1 VDLSTLANIA
11 TALTVLTAV
20 IFGLIEA
27 RHLRRDREERAAL
40 EAVHA
45 MLTPAYME
53 FFLLIQTTLPE
64 NASPAEV
71 ESNVDTLRAVRSIGL
86 VIEGLGYSVFERV
99 VPLRIVDNLV
109 GGNIR
114 IIWRKLRRYVE
125 FERERSGSQKT
136 FEWFQWLAEQLD
148 RYQQGKTSLQIGAHE
163 AYRDWKA

>member
-1 VDLSTLANIA
+1 MDLSTLANIA

-20 IFGLIEA
+20 VFGLIEA

-53 FFLLIQTTLPE
+53 SFLLIQTTLPE
-64 NASPAEV
+64 NASPEEV
-71 ESNVDTLRAVRSIGL
+71 ESKLDTLRAARSIGI
-86 VIEGLGYSVFERV
+86 VVEGLGYSVFERI

-114 IIWRKLRRYVE
+114 VIWRKLRRYVE
-125 FERERSGSQKT
+125 FEQERSGSQKT
-136 FEWFQWLAEQLD
+136 FEWFQWLAEQLE
-148 RYQQGKTSLQIGAHE
+148 RYKEGKTSLQIGAHE

>member
-53 FFLLIQTTLPE
+53 SFLLIQTSLPE

-71 ESNVDTLRAVRSIGL
+71 ESNLDTLRAARSIGI
-86 VIEGLGYSVFERV
+86 VIEGLGYSVFERI

-114 IIWRKLRRYVE
+114 VIWRKLRRYVE

-136 FEWFQWLAEQLD
+136 FEWFQWLAEQLE
-148 RYQQGKTSLQIGAHE
+148 RYQQGKTSLQIGAHQ

>member
-45 MLTPAYME
+45 MLTPAFVE
-53 FFLLIQTTLPE
+53 SFLLIQTTLPE
-64 NASPAEV
+64 NASPEDV
-71 ESNVDTLRAVRSIGL
+71 ESDLNTLRAARSIGL
-86 VIEGLGYSVFERV
+86 VIEGLGYAVFERI

-114 IIWRKLRRYVE
+114 VIWQKLRRYVE
-125 FERERSGSQKT
+125 FERQRSGSQKT
-136 FEWFQWLAEQLD
+136 FEWFQWLAEQLE
-148 RYQQGKTSLQIGAHE
+148 RYKDGKTNLQIGAHE

>member
-1 VDLSTLANIA
+1 MDLSTLANIA
-11 TALTVLTAV
+11 TALTVITAV

-27 RHLRRDREERAAL
+27 RRLRRDREERAAL

-64 NASPAEV
+64 NASAAEV
-71 ESNVDTLRAVRSIGL
+71 RSNPDTLKAARSIGI
-86 VIEGLGYSVFERV
+86 VIEGLGYSVFERI
-99 VPLRIVDNLV
+99 VPLRVVDNLV

-114 IIWRKLRRYVE
+114 VIWRKLRRYIE

-136 FEWFQWLAEQLD
+136 FEWFQWLAEQLE
-148 RYQQGKTSLQIGAHE
+148 RYKEGKTSLQIGAHE

>member
-1 VDLSTLANIA
+1 MDLSTLANIA

-27 RHLRRDREERAAL
+27 RRLRRDREERAAL

-53 FFLLIQTTLPE
+53 FYLLIQTTLPE

-71 ESNVDTLRAVRSIGL
+71 RSNPDTLKAARSIEL
-86 VIEGLGYSVFERV
+86 VVEGLGYSVFERV
-99 VPLRIVDNLV
+99 VPLRVVDNLV

-114 IIWRKLRRYVE
+114 VLWRKLRRDVE
-125 FERERSGSQKT
+125 FERDCSGSQK
-136 FEWFQWLAEQLD
+136 
-148 RYQQGKTSLQIGAHE
+148 
-163 AYRDWKA
+163 